1 MMKYQSITILFV
13 LLFLFR
19 IAQSQ
24 CIETGYVK
32 EYNGVEEK
40 TPLPGVELQVVGSPS
55 AVSDEQGRFELHF
68 AVLKPGQAVKYNE
81 IYKPGYILFNKE
93 ALEIW
98 RISDNKT
105 PFVVVMSGKVSSGL

>member
-68 AVLKPGQAVKYNE
+68 AVLKPGQAVINRDTSFLIK
-81 IYKPGYILFNKE
+81 KR
-93 ALEIW
+93 W
-98 RISDNKT
+98 RYGGFPIIRL
-105 PFVVVMSGKVSSGL
+105 PLWW

>member
-81 IYKPGYILFNKE
+81 IINRDTSFLIKKR
-93 ALEIW
+93 W
-98 RISDNKT
+98 RYGGFPIIRL
-105 PFVVVMSGKVSSGL
+105 PLWW

>member
-68 AVLKPGQAVKYNE
+68 AVLKPGIK
-81 IYKPGYILFNKE
+81 KR
-93 ALEIW
+93 W
-98 RISDNKT
+98 RYGGFPIIRL
-105 PFVVVMSGKVSSGL
+105 PLWW

>member
-40 TPLPGVELQVVGSPS
+40 TPLPGVELQVVGSP
-55 AVSDEQGRFELHF
+55 
-68 AVLKPGQAVKYNE
+68 
-81 IYKPGYILFNKE
+81 
-93 ALEIW
+93 
-98 RISDNKT
+98 
-105 PFVVVMSGKVSSGL
+105 

>member
-1 MMKYQSITILFV
+1 M
-13 LLFLFR
+13 
-19 IAQSQ
+19 
-24 CIETGYVK
+24 
-32 EYNGVEEK
+32 
-40 TPLPGVELQVVGSPS
+40 VGSPS

-105 PFVVVMSGKVSSGL
+105 PFVVVMCREGEFRALKKKFTGLLKNRTATIICVRRSWLKPVLPMNWN

>member
-1 MMKYQSITILFV
+1 MKYQSITILFV

-55 AVSDEQGRFELHF
+55 LSVTSKDVSNF
-68 AVLKPGQAVKYNE
+68 
-81 IYKPGYILFNKE
+81 IL
-93 ALEIW
+93 
-98 RISDNKT
+98 
-105 PFVVVMSGKVSSGL
+105 PC

>member
-40 TPLPGVELQVVGSPS
+40 TPLPGVELQVEVLLRLSVTS
-55 AVSDEQGRFELHF
+55 KDVSNF
-68 AVLKPGQAVKYNE
+68 
-81 IYKPGYILFNKE
+81 IL
-93 ALEIW
+93 
-98 RISDNKT
+98 
-105 PFVVVMSGKVSSGL
+105 PC

>member
-81 IYKPGYILFNKE
+81 IYKPGYILFNK
-93 ALEIW
+93 LYVYLLGFPIIRLPLW
-98 RISDNKT
+98 W
-105 PFVVVMSGKVSSGL
+105 

>member
-55 AVSDEQGRFELHF
+55 ARTFRTSFCRVKARTGR
-68 AVLKPGQAVKYNE
+68 
-81 IYKPGYILFNKE
+81 
-93 ALEIW
+93 
-98 RISDNKT
+98 
-105 PFVVVMSGKVSSGL
+105 KVQ

>member
-13 LLFLFR
+13 LLFFIPDSTIAMYRDR
-19 IAQSQ
+19 ICQKN
-24 CIETGYVK
+24 IMGLR
-32 EYNGVEEK
+32 EK

-81 IYKPGYILFNKE
+81 IYKPGYILLIKKR
-93 ALEIW
+93 W
-98 RISDNKT
+98 RYGGFPIIRL
-105 PFVVVMSGKVSSGL
+105 PLWW

>member
-55 AVSDEQGRFELHF
+55 VTSKDVSNF
-68 AVLKPGQAVKYNE
+68 
-81 IYKPGYILFNKE
+81 IL
-93 ALEIW
+93 
-98 RISDNKT
+98 
-105 PFVVVMSGKVSSGL
+105 PC

>member
-40 TPLPGVELQVVGSPS
+40 TPLPGVELQVVGRLSVTS
-55 AVSDEQGRFELHF
+55 KDVSNF
-68 AVLKPGQAVKYNE
+68 
-81 IYKPGYILFNKE
+81 IL
-93 ALEIW
+93 
-98 RISDNKT
+98 
-105 PFVVVMSGKVSSGL
+105 PC

>member
-40 TPLPGVELQVVGSPS
+40 TPLPGVELQVVLLRLSVTS
-55 AVSDEQGRFELHF
+55 KDVSNF
-68 AVLKPGQAVKYNE
+68 
-81 IYKPGYILFNKE
+81 IL
-93 ALEIW
+93 
-98 RISDNKT
+98 
-105 PFVVVMSGKVSSGL
+105 PC